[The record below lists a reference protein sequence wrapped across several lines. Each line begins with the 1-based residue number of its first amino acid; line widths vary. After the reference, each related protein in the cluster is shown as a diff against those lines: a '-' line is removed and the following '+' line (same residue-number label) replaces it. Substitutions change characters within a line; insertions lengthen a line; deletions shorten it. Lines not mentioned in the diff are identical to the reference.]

1 MKNIIKIQAP
11 LTDDTITN
19 LRIGD
24 KVSISGTIYTA
35 RDLAHKKMLTALE
48 KGESLP
54 FNIIGQIIYYVGP
67 TPPPPNKVIGAAG
80 PTTSSRMDPFTPAL
94 LANGLKGMIG
104 KGPRN
109 QYVLEALVESKAVY
123 FAAVGGAAALLS
135 KCITKAEVIAY
146 NDLGPEA
153 IRRLEVKDFPA
164 IVANDCYGG
173 NLFKTH

>member
-1 MKNIIKIQAP
+1 VKDIIKIQTP
-11 LTDDTITN
+11 LTDGNITD

-24 KVSISGTIYTA
+24 KVSISGPIYTA
-35 RDLAHKKMLTALE
+35 RDLAHQRMLTTLE
-48 KGESLP
+48 KGQSLP
-54 FNIIGQIIYYVGP
+54 FDIKGQIIYYVGP
-67 TPPPPNKVIGAAG
+67 TPPQPGKVIGAAG
-80 PTTSSRMDPFTPAL
+80 PTTSSRMDPFTPTL

-109 QYVLEALVESKAVY
+109 QYVLEALIESKAVY

-135 KCITKAEVIAY
+135 KCITKVEVIAY

-153 IRRLEVKDFPA
+153 IRRLEVKDFQA

>member
-1 MKNIIKIQAP
+1 
-11 LTDDTITN
+11 
-19 LRIGD
+19 
-24 KVSISGTIYTA
+24 
-35 RDLAHKKMLTALE
+35 MLFAILE
-48 KGESLP
+48 E
-54 FNIIGQIIYYVGP
+54 QIIYYVGP
-67 TPPPPNKVIGAAG
+67 TPPPSGKAIGAAG
-80 PTTSSRMDPFTPAL
+80 PTTSSRMDPFTPTL

>member
-1 MKNIIKIQAP
+1 MKDIIKIQAP
-11 LTDDTITN
+11 LTDDNITN